1 MTMKERM
8 RTALRGKPTDRIPW
22 VPRLDLWYRANQR
35 AGTLPPAYR
44 DATLPEI
51 ADELGAGLH
60 AVVPNFRDLRDP
72 SDDVDRA
79 LGIYNLHT
87 MPYRTVLKGVERIAQ
102 VVGDRTTVT
111 YHTPVGDLQ
120 TKVLY
125 DEEMRRAGITITH
138 ILEYAIKDVQDY
150 EAVGYLFERARVVP
164 NEEGYRAFAEDV
176 GDRGLAVAFV
186 SLAASPMHLLQREL
200 TPVER
205 FCYEL
210 YDHPMELARCAERI
224 GTYFDRVFEVVAECP
239 AEVIFLGANYDAR
252 ITHPPFFSEH
262 IAPYLRRLSEQCHR
276 RGKFLLTHTDGE
288 NRGLLGLYLKSGVD
302 IADSVCPA
310 PMTSLTLKEVRDQFQ
325 GQITIWGGIPSVALL
340 RESMSDEVFTS
351 YLSRFFEELGAADH
365 LILGISD
372 TTPPAAEFE
381 RLQEIGRRVE
391 ALGAVCPLV

>member
-8 RTALRGKPTDRIPW
+8 LATLRGAPTDRIPW
-22 VPRLDLWYRANQR
+22 VPRLDLWYRANRR
-35 AGTLPPAYR
+35 AGTLPPAYW

-51 ADELGAGLH
+51 AHALGAGLH

-87 MPYRTVLKGVERIAQ
+87 MPYCTILEKVERTVRVE
-102 VVGDRTTVT
+102 GDMTTVT
-111 YHTPVGDLQ
+111 YHTPVGDVR
-120 TKVLY
+120 TRVLY
-125 DEEMRRAGITITH
+125 DEGMRKAGITITH
-138 ILEYAIKDVQDY
+138 ILEYAIKEVRDY
-150 EAVGYLFERARVVP
+150 EVVGYLFEHARVLP
-164 NEEGYRAFAEDV
+164 NEAGYRAFSEHG
-176 GDRGLAVAFV
+176 GDQGLAVAFV

-200 TPVER
+200 MPVER

-210 YDHPMELARCAERI
+210 YDHPAELAQCAERI
-224 GTYFDRVFEVVAECP
+224 GTYFERVFEVVVECP

-252 ITHPPFFSEH
+252 ITHPPFFEEYLS
-262 IAPYLRRLSEQCHR
+262 PYLRRLSEQCHR

-288 NRGLLGLYLKSGVD
+288 NRGLLDLYLKSGVD

-310 PMTSLTLKEVRDQFQ
+310 PMTSLTLKEVRDRFR
-325 GQITIWGGIPSVALL
+325 GQITIWGGVPSVALL
-340 RESMSDEVFTS
+340 RESMSDEVFAS
-351 YLSRFFEELGAADH
+351 YMDRFFTELGAGDH

-381 RLQEIGRRVE
+381 RLQEIGRRIE
-391 ALGAVCPLV
+391 AFGAICP